1 MTQTE
6 HDIEQQREWL
16 SGAWK
21 ILVIVVVL
29 LAVSPFL
36 IPGDD
41 VLSLVRYAVK
51 TVVIGLICS
60 VMLARAYVW
69 LDQVFPGSMS
79 EKIGENPYATAMLA
93 CTFLGAVAYILA
105 CA

>member
-1 MTQTE
+1 MTQTDR
-6 HDIEQQREWL
+6 DIEQQAEWL
-16 SGAWK
+16 KGAWK
-21 ILVIVVVL
+21 IVVIVIVL
-29 LAVSPFL
+29 LGISPFL

-79 EKIGENPYATAMLA
+79 EKIGENPYASAMLA
-93 CTFLGAVAYILA
+93 CTFIGCVAYILA